1 MRYTVLVSRED
12 DAYVVR
18 VPRLP
23 GCFSQGPTLDEALA
37 RAEEAVAGH
46 VAALRDLGEPIPV
59 EDVPPIVATV
69 EAEPAA

>member
-18 VPRLP
+18 VPSLP
-23 GCFSQGPTLDEALA
+23 GCFTQGPSLDAALA
-37 RAEEAVAGH
+37 RASEAISGH
-46 VAALRDLGEPIPV
+46 VATLRELGEPVPV

>member
-18 VPRLP
+18 VPSLP
-23 GCFSQGPTLDEALA
+23 GCFTQGPTLDDALA
-37 RAEEAVAGH
+37 RAQEAISGH
-46 VAALRDLGEPIPV
+46 VAALRDLGELVPI
-59 EDVPPIVATV
+59 EDVPPIVASV